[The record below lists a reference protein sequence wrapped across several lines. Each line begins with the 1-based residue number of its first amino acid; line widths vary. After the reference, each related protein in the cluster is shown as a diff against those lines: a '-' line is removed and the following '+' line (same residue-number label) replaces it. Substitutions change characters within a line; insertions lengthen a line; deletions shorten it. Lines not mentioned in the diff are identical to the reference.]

1 MSVNGKLQFHLLTAW
16 QKSNHTLVFD
26 NLLSNANFFSTYLTD
41 SDFLILKAMRFLFDT
56 QCRPELKRG
65 EINTASI
72 IIKVSKF

>member
-1 MSVNGKLQFHLLTAW
+1 M
-16 QKSNHTLVFD
+16 
-26 NLLSNANFFSTYLTD
+26 YLTD